1 MRGSE
6 IDIVHQNTVR
16 SYRVSEQDKIVSY
29 TRTRQDHVIHENK
42 TRSYRTRA
50 LVEGRKERKGNAA
63 VRRVCVVKMKSVCD
77 MMKDLKWDQKA
88 WWGKGGWSGRLC
100 ALVAGKGMRC

>member
-29 TRTRQDHVIHENK
+29 TRTRQDRIVHENK
-42 TRSYRTRA
+42 TRSYRTREQDKIVSYTRTRQDRIVHENKTRSYRTWA
-50 LVEGRKERKGNAA
+50 SVEGRKERKGNAA
-63 VRRVCVVKMKSVCD
+63 VRHVCVVMVTTTVS
-77 MMKDLKWDQKA
+77 LT
-88 WWGKGGWSGRLC
+88 
-100 ALVAGKGMRC
+100 